1 MLLTAFVILN
11 ITINKLLPIFL
22 YFIIVA
28 GIGAYSA
35 QFSSKGVSEF
45 FIGGRQ
51 MGRFVVALSAVAS
64 GRSAWLLVGISGL
77 AYLQGISAIWAVAGY
92 IIIEFFMFLYL
103 APKLR
108 YYSEKYD
115 CITLPDFF
123 SMHLNDRRG
132 YLRIFL
138 VFVFVVF
145 MITYVS
151 SQIMA
156 GGKAFYTHFQLS
168 ENKGLIITA
177 LVILIYTITGGFL
190 AVSLTDVF
198 QAFVMLLALILLP
211 LIALIDYGGAGSLI
225 SKLREIDPEFFNLFR
240 MPALTIIG
248 LLAIGLGSPGN
259 PHIAVRYMSIKDP
272 AQFRWTAIVGTIWNV
287 LMAVGAI
294 LTGIVGRAYFPMKE
308 LLPNSDNENIY
319 VSLSNL
325 LLNPFFAGIILA
337 SLFAAIMSTAD
348 SQLLVA
354 ASSIVRDFY
363 QKIIL
368 RDKSIENKKLT
379 FLSRVSI
386 LFIIVL
392 AIVLAFI
399 IKEQI
404 LWFVLFAWG
413 GLGASIGPALILSIF
428 WKKTTYQGV
437 IAGLITGT
445 MSVFLWKNIDILKN
459 TGIYELI
466 PAFFLATIAV
476 IIFSLITYK
485 N

>member
-1 MLLTAFVILN
+1 M
-11 ITINKLLPIFL
+11 ITTNYIVVSITFNKLLPVVL
-22 YFIIVA
+22 YFIIIA
-28 GIGAYSA
+28 AIGIYSA
-35 QFSSKGVSEF
+35 RFSSKGVSEF

-64 GRSAWLLVGISGL
+64 GRSAWLLIGVSGL

-92 IIIEFFMFLYL
+92 IIVEFLLFLFL
-103 APKLR
+103 APRLR

-123 SMHLNDRRG
+123 AMHLNDKKG

-138 VFVFVVF
+138 IVVFVIF
-145 MITYVS
+145 MVTYVS

-156 GGKAFYTHFQLS
+156 GGKSFYTHFQIS
-168 ENKGLIITA
+168 ENTGLIITA
-177 LVILIYTITGGFL
+177 FVILLYTITGGFL

-198 QAFVMLLALILLP
+198 QAFVILLALTILP
-211 LIALIDYGGAGSLI
+211 LFAIIDFGSIGSLI
-225 SKLREIDPEFFNLFR
+225 KSLQEIDPKFFDLFR
-240 MPALTIIG
+240 MPGLTIIG

-259 PHIAVRYMSIKDP
+259 PHIAIRYMSIKDP
-272 AQFRWTAIVGTIWNV
+272 SQFKWTAIVGTIWNV
-287 LMAVGAI
+287 LMAIGAI
-294 LTGIVGRAYFPMKE
+294 LTGIVGRAYFPMKD
-308 LLPNSDNENIY
+308 LLPNADNENIY
-319 VSLSNL
+319 ISLSNL
-325 LLNPFFAGIILA
+325 LLSPFFAGIILS

-363 QKIIL
+363 QKIL
-368 RDKSIENKKLT
+368 LKDKIIENKKLT
-379 FLSRVSI
+379 RLSRISV
-386 LFIIVL
+386 FIIIML
-392 AIVLAFI
+392 SIMLAFM

-437 IAGLITGT
+437 IAGLVTGT
-445 MSVFLWKNIDILKN
+445 LVVFIWKNLPVFKN
-459 TGIYELI
+459 TGLYELI
-466 PAFFLATIAV
+466 PAFFLSTAV
-476 IIFSLITYK
+476 IVIVSFFTK
-485 N
+485 RN